1 MVSEAAWKQF
11 ELLFSMIRGII
22 LLCLVAIRL
31 FTEVLIGWLLDAGFV
46 LLIGDFMALFEPLVL
61 AVVLFFVYVSGT
73 GGFLGDLHE

>member
-1 MVSEAAWKQF
+1 
-11 ELLFSMIRGII
+11 
-22 LLCLVAIRL
+22 
-31 FTEVLIGWLLDAGFV
+31 LLDAGFV